1 MLQGPK
7 SAIIYIAMK
16 YPIFLNLKSKRAVV
30 IGGGSVAARKI
41 LSLLDAQARV
51 VVVADQIDEVLKT
64 RCKNTDTEF
73 VEAKYSK
80 DYLAGAAIAF
90 AATNDEELNE
100 QIYKDCQQLEVL
112 CNVADDPEL
121 CDFFVP
127 AVVKRGDLQ
136 IAIGTEG
143 YSPAYAGH
151 IRQKLEGIFTEKHG
165 EFLTE
170 LETIR
175 KYIMEEVSDATER
188 KTLLGELAGD
198 VSFDYFVQNG
208 SANWRKYARKI
219 IESPAATNINDQ
231 KD

>member
-1 MLQGPK
+1 
-7 SAIIYIAMK
+7 MK
-16 YPIFLNLKSKRAVV
+16 YPIFLDLKSKRAVV
-30 IGGGSVAARKI
+30 IGGGSIAARKI
-41 LSLLDAQARV
+41 LGLLDAQARV
-51 VVVADQIDEVLKT
+51 VVVADQIDAVLKT

-80 DYLAGAAIAF
+80 DHLVGATIAF

-112 CNVADDPEL
+112 CNVVDDPEL

-136 IAIGTEG
+136 IAVGTDG

-165 EFLTE
+165 EFLAE
-170 LETIR
+170 LEAIR
-175 KYIMEEVSDATER
+175 KYIMEAVRDPAHR
-188 KTLLGELAGD
+188 KALLGELVGD
-198 VSFDYFVQNG
+198 ESFKYFIENG
-208 SANWRKYARKI
+208 SDKWQSYAEKI
-219 IESPAATNINDQ
+219 IESPAVTNANDQ

>member
-1 MLQGPK
+1 
-7 SAIIYIAMK
+7 MK
-16 YPIFLNLKSKRAVV
+16 YPIFLNLKSKRTVV

-51 VVVADQIDEVLKT
+51 VVVAEQIDEALKT
-64 RCKNTDTEF
+64 RCKNTNTEF
-73 VEAKYSK
+73 VEARYSK
-80 DYLAGAAIAF
+80 DYLAGATIAF

-112 CNVADDPEL
+112 CNVADAPEL
-121 CDFFVP
+121 CDFFAP

-136 IAIGTEG
+136 IAVGTDG

-165 EFLTE
+165 EFLAE
-170 LETIR
+170 LEIIR
-175 KYIMEEVSDATER
+175 KYIMEEVPDSAQR
-188 KTLLGELAGD
+188 KALMGKLVGD
-198 VSFDYFVQNG
+198 ESFEYFIENG
-208 SANWRKYARKI
+208 SVKWRSYTKKI
-219 IESPAATNINDQ
+219 IESPAAININDQ

>member
-1 MLQGPK
+1 
-7 SAIIYIAMK
+7 MK
-16 YPIFLNLKSKRAVV
+16 YPLFLNLKSKRTVV

-41 LSLLDAQARV
+41 LGLLDAQARV
-51 VVVADQIDEVLKT
+51 VVVAEQIDEVLKT
-64 RCKNTDTEF
+64 RCKKTDTEF

-80 DYLAGAAIAF
+80 DYLAGATIAF

-112 CNVADDPEL
+112 CNVADNPEL

-136 IAIGTEG
+136 IAVGTDG

-151 IRQKLEGIFTEKHG
+151 IRQKLESIFTEKHG
-165 EFLTE
+165 EFLAE

-175 KYIMEEVSDATER
+175 KYIMEEVPDSAQR
-188 KTLLGELAGD
+188 KALIGKLVGD
-198 VSFDYFVQNG
+198 ESFKYFVENG
-208 SANWRKYARKI
+208 SATWRKYAEKI